1 MIIGKGGAPAVPSRP
16 VPPAPAPQAAPA
28 VNAALPAVPAP
39 VKSPV
44 GLLIAVFAGLITLAV
59 LVVLFFTL
67 KK

>member
-39 VKSPV
+39 VKSSI